1 MHSSRDIQVGIFEPW
16 DWVYFQALPSRVRA
30 ETCEKLVQTP
40 FFIVL
45 NTGIPVL
52 RKFMLKNMQKIPF
65 GEGQVQ
71 DLIPALSCYE
81 SKIPAVL
88 LGDT

>member
-1 MHSSRDIQVGIFEPW
+1 VGIFEPW
-16 DWVYFQALPSRVRA
+16 DWVYFQALPSWAQA
-30 ETCEKLVQTP
+30 EICKKLVQTP
-40 FFIVL
+40 LFMVL

-65 GEGQVQ
+65 GEGQVK
-71 DLIPALSCYE
+71 DPIPALPGHG

-88 LGDT
+88 LGYR

>member
-1 MHSSRDIQVGIFEPW
+1 VGIFEPW
-16 DWVYFQALPSRVRA
+16 DLVYFQTLPSRFRA
-30 ETCEKLVQTP
+30 EICEKLVQTP
-40 FFIVL
+40 FFMVL

-52 RKFMLKNMQKIPF
+52 RNFMLKNMQKIPF
-65 GEGQVQ
+65 EEGQVK
-71 DLIPALSCYE
+71 DPIPALPGHG